1 MPSSI
6 VPARIAARSAR
17 HAVSRPARHGAHS
30 PQDGAHEMTTGSPGG
45 RRLDA
50 GPDGLDD
57 PRALVAED
65 HRRRPRPLAADH
77 VQVAAAHAD
86 GGHAHEHLA
95 LARLGHLD
103 LAQLERDAGRAEE
116 RGPRLH
122 RFVNGREQRSY
133 SLPPCLSLCGC
144 AAAETRSPHA
154 PSASWISP
162 QVVTVETFWS
172 AKLMEALCQ
181 SALIVEQAF
190 SGTIM

>member
-1 MPSSI
+1 
-6 VPARIAARSAR
+6 
-17 HAVSRPARHGAHS
+17 
-30 PQDGAHEMTTGSPGG
+30 MTTGSPGDG
-45 RRLDA
+45 DSTPGPTASTTPAPSWPRIIGA
-50 GPDGLDD
+50 G
-57 PRALVAED
+57 
-65 HRRRPRPLAADH
+65 PRPLAADD
-77 VQVAAAHAD
+77 VQVAAADPD
-86 GGHAHEHLA
+86 GGHPHEDLA

-116 RGPRLH
+116 RGPRPH
-122 RFVNGREQRSY
+122 RLVNGRNQRSCF
-133 SLPPCLSLCGC
+133 LPPGLSLCGF
-144 AAAETRSPHA
+144 AAAGTQLHA